1 MNNDYKQ
8 RIGAVLQ
15 FIEEHI
21 GEDIKLDT
29 LAEVS
34 SFSKYHFSR
43 VFSAIIHKSPM
54 NYLTERRLHHA
65 VTYLRSTNKTM
76 LDISSL
82 CGFSSLSSFNAAFK
96 REFGTTP
103 SAMRKSE
110 QKKPSNIPSVSGNNP
125 EDLSAPKDY
134 ALNSNSNNFLRRVWG
149 MNIEL
154 KELPGYKVAYVR
166 HVGSYLETYKA
177 WETLGAWVRSSGL
190 AAAETFIGISLDDP
204 GVTGESSCRY
214 DACITVPD
222 GFTEEEED
230 TGIAFRD
237 LPGGTY
243 ALYKFY
249 DTIDKL
255 AIAYQ
260 SVYGG
265 WLPSSGYEP
274 DDRDALE
281 FCMNDPYSD
290 PEGKAKID
298 LYVPIKRTL
307 S

>member
-21 GEDIKLDT
+21 GEDIRLDT

-43 VFSAIIHKSPM
+43 VFSAIMHKSPV
-54 NYLTERRLHHA
+54 NYLTERRLQHA
-65 VTYLRSTNKTM
+65 AAYLTTTSKTM
-76 LDISSL
+76 LDISAL
-82 CGFSSLSSFNAAFK
+82 CGFNSLSSFNAAFK
-96 REFGTTP
+96 KAYNTTP
-103 SAMRKSE
+103 SAMRKSLLN
-110 QKKPSNIPSVSGNNP
+110 PSNIPSVTGNKP
-125 EDLSAPKDY
+125 EELSTSKDY
-134 ALNSNSNNFLRRVWG
+134 DLKSTSNNFLRRVWG

-190 AAAETFIGISLDDP
+190 PAAETFIGISLDDP
-204 GVTGESSCRY
+204 GVTDESLCRY

-222 GFTEEEED
+222 GFTAEGD
-230 TGIAFRD
+230 AGISFRD

-290 PEGKAKID
+290 PEGKAKVD
-298 LYVPIKRTL
+298 LYVPIRRTL
-307 S
+307 C

>member
-21 GEDIKLDT
+21 GEDIRLDT

-34 SFSKYHFSR
+34 NFSKYHFSR
-43 VFSAIIHKSPM
+43 VFSAIIHKSPV

-65 VTYLRSTNKTM
+65 AAYLTATDKTM
-76 LDISSL
+76 LDISAL
-82 CGFSSLSSFNAAFK
+82 CGFNSLSSFNAAFK
-96 REFGTTP
+96 KAYNTTP
-103 SAMRKSE
+103 SAMRKSLLN
-110 QKKPSNIPSVSGNNP
+110 PSNIPSVTGNKP
-125 EDLSAPKDY
+125 EELSPSKDY
-134 ALNSNSNNFLRRVWG
+134 DLKSTSNNFLRRVWG

-166 HVGSYLETYKA
+166 HAGSYLDTYKV
-177 WETLGAWVRSSGL
+177 WETLGTWVRSSGL
-190 AAAETFIGISLDDP
+190 PATETYIGISLDDP
-204 GVTGESSCRY
+204 GVTDESSCRY
-214 DACITVPD
+214 DACITVPE
-222 GFTEEEED
+222 GFTASD
-230 TGIAFRD
+230 DAGIAFRY

-290 PEGKAKID
+290 PEGMAKVD